1 MTLGRLIA
9 SAALTL
15 GLVVATGAP
24 AATAGLRVSGNR
36 LVDGRGRGHVV
47 QLRGVNRSGLEYACI
62 QGWGFFD
69 SPHPERIDD
78 AAMIRAMLSWDINVV
93 RIPLNEDCWLGF
105 DTWRSAEGRRT
116 GGSSSATS
124 PPCTAAG
131 LYVILDLHW
140 AAPSGTKANGQTH
153 MADADHTPAFW
164 RSAASAF
171 KHDHAVLFDLFNE
184 PFGIGWTCWLH
195 GCRVRRDGGF
205 PAYRTAGMQQ
215 LVNAVRSTGA
225 TQPMMLG
232 GLNYSGDVSGWLA
245 HEPSDP
251 RHQLVASEHN
261 YGTLGPCGSTC
272 QAGIVE
278 THRHVPVVMGEFG
291 ETDCRHGYIDQLM
304 PWADSHGI
312 SYVGWAWNVASCSQ
326 EPALISDYRGTPT
339 AFGIGFRRSPACPGR
354 TAGALGPQRRRR
366 DRAGGRCGLVAESG
380 RGSGVW

>member
-1 MTLGRLIA
+1 MTLRRLIA

-105 DTWRSAEGRRT
+105 NTVAKREGTPYRRIVERYV
-116 GGSSSATS
+116 A
-124 PPCTAAG
+124 ALHRAG

-140 AAPSGTKANGQTH
+140 AAPGGTKATGQTH

-164 RSAASAF
+164 RSVATAF

-184 PFGIGWTCWLH
+184 PFGIGWNMLAARLPGPAGQRLPGVPH
-195 GCRVRRDGGF
+195 RRDAAARQRRSLDRRH
-205 PAYRTAGMQQ
+205 PADHARRARLLRGRPRLARARAERPTSPARRLRAQLRHAG
-215 LVNAVRSTGA
+215 AVRQRVPGGDPGDATG
-225 TQPMMLG
+225 
-232 GLNYSGDVSGWLA
+232 
-245 HEPSDP
+245 
-251 RHQLVASEHN
+251 
-261 YGTLGPCGSTC
+261 TC
-272 QAGIVE
+272 
-278 THRHVPVVMGEFG
+278 
-291 ETDCRHGYIDQLM
+291 
-304 PWADSHGI
+304 
-312 SYVGWAWNVASCSQ
+312 
-326 EPALISDYRGTPT
+326 
-339 AFGIGFRRSPACPGR
+339 RS
-354 TAGALGPQRRRR
+354 
-366 DRAGGRCGLVAESG
+366 
-380 RGSGVW
+380 